1 MNAMVCWQ
9 ANTVESLDFVAAHFS
24 WVCLSFTNNHPPRI
38 KKNKSYNVIILFV
51 GIRDYTK
58 LHITCKF

>member
-1 MNAMVCWQ
+1 MQWFAGKLILWNHWI
-9 ANTVESLDFVAAHFS
+9 LVAAHFS

>member
-9 ANTVESLDFVAAHFS
+9 AYTVESLDFVAAQFS

-51 GIRDYTK
+51 P
-58 LHITCKF
+58 